1 MYTQV
6 YHGAMQKYLIF
17 DLAKY
22 LKIPI
27 RYCFLEI
34 VSKIKIKILRPLY
47 LLYLSLLYLRYSPT
61 LTHCNNIH
69 CEVRFSETQSYSNV
83 RHLSR
88 FNECAG
94 SSGDTNSLP
103 KIIYSFVQF
112 YS

>member
-61 LTHCNNIH
+61 L
-69 CEVRFSETQSYSNV
+69 
-83 RHLSR
+83 
-88 FNECAG
+88 
-94 SSGDTNSLP
+94 
-103 KIIYSFVQF
+103 KICFKKK
-112 YS
+112 

>member
-61 LTHCNNIH
+61 LNFVFILTFNQDPCH
-69 CEVRFSETQSYSNV
+69 
-83 RHLSR
+83 RHLSSPGY
-88 FNECAG
+88 NEEG
-94 SSGDTNSLP
+94 
-103 KIIYSFVQF
+103 VQGPGQEDLVHDPQGG
-112 YS
+112 